1 MAKKIVKRKTKKP
14 ATMQQ
19 SQKQNIIINVTK
31 PATKSRTTSKQPVK
45 QLLPMMPSFN
55 VNQPVQPNDLSR
67 ILGLLDRRL
76 QTETKLFTPAYNT
89 IPNVPS
95 EPTQTQLNPIEET
108 TNFKNIKTEL
118 PLGEAVNNSTIVKG
132 VPLIDNPITSQL
144 KIPKPRVSELKIPKV
159 EETQVEKITNY
170 FKPIESKSL
179 SESLEN
185 IKTSNNEPVI
195 TTGKTITVK
204 KVGGKLQLPEVT
216 TEPLGYASA
225 IEPEE
230 QSLPFERKLSELE
243 KLNIRYEKAF
253 GKKYSGPN
261 LKLKDYKKLIQERET
276 FNKKSISKK

>member
-45 QLLPMMPSFN
+45 QLLPMIPSFN
-55 VNQPVQPNDLSR
+55 VNQPVQPNDLSK

-89 IPNVPS
+89 IPNVPN

-225 IEPEE
+225 IEPKE

-261 LKLKDYKKLIQERET
+261 LKLKDYKKLIQEREA
-276 FNKKSISKK
+276 FNKK